1 MAGTIDG
8 TNLDE
13 LVPRLIDNREY
24 RLEYQLVHD
33 PRTLT
38 IALLIRA
45 VSCAKGTIAQPKYG
59 LMLEGGWSIV
69 AEGDK
74 FPAFDV
80 RDDDDRTFSEWHN
93 GANEFSRIRKELDLA
108 ILAKNEYRERLEA
121 MERRFDTTIATISTV
136 ANNS

>member
-13 LVPRLIDNREY
+13 LVPRLIANREY
-24 RLEYQLVHD
+24 QIQYHLVHD
-33 PRTLT
+33 PRTCTLN
-38 IALLIRA
+38 LLIRA
-45 VSCAKGTIAQPKYG
+45 VSCNPGTNHEPQYG
-59 LMLEGGWSIV
+59 LMLEGGWHIV
-69 AEGDK
+69 AQGDR
-74 FPAFDV
+74 FPAFDI
-80 RDDDDRTFSEWHN
+80 RSDDDRTFSEWHE
-93 GANEFSRIRKELDLA
+93 GATEYAKIRKELDLA